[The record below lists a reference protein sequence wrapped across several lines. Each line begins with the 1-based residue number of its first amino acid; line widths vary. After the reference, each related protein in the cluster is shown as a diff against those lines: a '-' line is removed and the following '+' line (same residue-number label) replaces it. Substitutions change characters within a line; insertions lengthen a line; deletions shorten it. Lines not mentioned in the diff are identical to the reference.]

1 MSNRSQGGDGFVTDL
16 VVQSIAP
23 DVWMLAADLVWVGKL
38 DDVITVPTGEETD
51 FATVPRILQSF
62 TPRTGA
68 WTKAAVIHDMLCRL
82 LAAYWLQLANWA
94 RNHREDDD
102 WPPPEPPTFNA
113 VDTDNV
119 FRLIM
124 EEDGVPRW
132 RAEIMW
138 AAVRWAALANPA
150 RRADWWSTAP
160 RVLAISLG
168 VLIPVLALLAG
179 LATLAAVLIPL

>member
-1 MSNRSQGGDGFVTDL
+1 MTDGFVTDL
-16 VVQSIAP
+16 IVRSISP
-23 DVWMLAADLVWVGKL
+23 DEWMLTSDLIWVGKK
-38 DDVITVPTGEETD
+38 DDVITVRTGEVTD

-82 LAAYWLQLANWA
+82 LAADHAVLDSW
-94 RNHREDDD
+94 HREIDKLPNIGD
-102 WPPPEPPTFNA
+102 WPDPPAGPTFNA

-132 RAEIMW
+132 RADVMW

-150 RRADWWSTAP
+150 RRANWWSTAP
-160 RVLAISLG
+160 RVLGISLL
-168 VLIPVLALLAG
+168 VLLPALAVLAG